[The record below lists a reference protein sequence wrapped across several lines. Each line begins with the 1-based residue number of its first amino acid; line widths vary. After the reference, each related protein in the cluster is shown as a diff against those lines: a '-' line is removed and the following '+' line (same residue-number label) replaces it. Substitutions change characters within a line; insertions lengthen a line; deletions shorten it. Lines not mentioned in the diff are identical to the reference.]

1 MKSIWHSYLVLNL
14 GNYAHETLTKTGLRM
29 ARILLY
35 SEFWPSVAGYEHKR
49 IVSLRIF
56 FLSFRMNVC
65 KNKLSAQRLT
75 GYLSRLNK
83 AEIYDFGVPEF
94 HDQDKKFLADTLLDG
109 ITSPN

>member
-1 MKSIWHSYLVLNL
+1 MFAKKKI
-14 GNYAHETLTKTGLRM
+14 
-29 ARILLY
+29 
-35 SEFWPSVAGYEHKR
+35 
-49 IVSLRIF
+49 
-56 FLSFRMNVC
+56 
-65 KNKLSAQRLT
+65 SAQRLT